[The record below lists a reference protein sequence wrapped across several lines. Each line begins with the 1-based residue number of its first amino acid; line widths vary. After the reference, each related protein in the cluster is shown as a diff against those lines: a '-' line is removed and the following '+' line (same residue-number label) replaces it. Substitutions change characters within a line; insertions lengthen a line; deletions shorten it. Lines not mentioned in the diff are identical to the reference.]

1 MMPETWARTSATRV
15 EARRPGRSKR
25 RGTVAGV
32 TVATDTSGV
41 GVSTAAVSV
50 AAGLQPVSDALT
62 TSATRIGHRKPRA
75 VEIDMDQNSP
85 LTERDP
91 AHRSAES

>member
-1 MMPETWARTSATRV
+1 V
-15 EARRPGRSKR
+15 KCFEAE
-25 RGTVAGV
+25 
-32 TVATDTSGV
+32 D
-41 GVSTAAVSV
+41 AVKN
-50 AAGLQPVSDALT
+50 G
-62 TSATRIGHRKPRA
+62 A